1 MKESRWLPPGYWLL
15 GESWGCDQVSTLLH
29 FRKFTDIIYHSF
41 HLHFLSG
48 LVKYLV
54 GCIAHIFNQPIFTA
68 AISTWRAGKT
78 ARKQKPYKGK
88 HEPLRRIK
96 EPLLRIIEPLYGI
109 IIPVNRINEI
119 EQENC
124 GRALS
129 PRACVASVTL
139 LRGLHGSLQSLQEGQ
154 RTVEILCS

>member
-1 MKESRWLPPGYWLL
+1 
-15 GESWGCDQVSTLLH
+15 LLH

-41 HLHFLSG
+41 HLDFLSG
-48 LVKYLV
+48 LVKSLV

-96 EPLLRIIEPLYGI
+96 ESLLRIIEPLYGI